1 MLLLYNFVAMIVFYL
16 GLYLWLEGESG
27 YVRLPAI
34 ICSVLAFQYVVGM
47 FPWG

>member
-1 MLLLYNFVAMIVFYL
+1 MLLLDNLVAMIVFYL